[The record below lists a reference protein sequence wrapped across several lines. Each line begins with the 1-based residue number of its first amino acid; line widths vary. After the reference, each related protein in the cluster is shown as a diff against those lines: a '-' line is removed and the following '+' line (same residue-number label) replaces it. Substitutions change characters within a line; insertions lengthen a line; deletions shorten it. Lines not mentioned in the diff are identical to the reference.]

1 MQPDFLMVGD
11 SASSLLQLTDPFPT
25 STTPGTSAA
34 TAASTSAATAAST
47 SAATAASASA
57 ATAASTSAATAA
69 SASAATAA
77 STSAA
82 TAASTSAATAASASA
97 ASASAAT
104 AASTSAATAA
114 SASAAT
120 AASTSAATAAS
131 ASAAT
136 AASTSAAT
144 AASASAATAAST
156 SAATA
161 ASTSAATAAS
171 TSAATAAST
180 SAATAASAT
189 TLPSHEDVIRGNVDA
204 NLWGL
209 DDIDLSNTFFEDLDM
224 NFNFASPST
233 FIALLPAAS
242 SATSLPDM
250 LFPSP
255 LTTSFA
261 APVSA
266 MSFATS
272 LPAMS
277 SAAASSPAALSAAP
291 ISSINPAVFS
301 LNNAEGYRPPRPPPL
316 VPSHAEFQRTS
327 CATTPTP
334 DNSSEET
341 DPKFWFSTDPTTSTS
356 SGLSASKSSHKCAR
370 TVASD
375 CFNTQDMSTS
385 IVTTMK
391 AIREQQTVEHRVD
404 HHEKKVAQVEQLA
417 DKKEQCDHE
426 WNMLQQRRE
435 HDLVMLAHQK
445 GLADTELR
453 KMEVELEILK
463 HQE

>member
-1 MQPDFLMVGD
+1 MQPDFPMVGD
-11 SASSLLQLTDPFPT
+11 SALSLLQLTDPFPA

-34 TAASTSAATAAST
+34 TAASTST
-47 SAATAASASA
+47 
-57 ATAASTSAATAA
+57 
-69 SASAATAA
+69 
-77 STSAA
+77 
-82 TAASTSAATAASASA
+82 
-97 ASASAAT
+97 
-104 AASTSAATAA
+104 
-114 SASAAT
+114 
-120 AASTSAATAAS
+120 
-131 ASAAT
+131 
-136 AASTSAAT
+136 
-144 AASASAATAAST
+144 
-156 SAATA
+156 
-161 ASTSAATAAS
+161 
-171 TSAATAAST
+171 
-180 SAATAASAT
+180 T
-189 TLPSHEDVIRGNVDA
+189 TLPSHEDVIGGNIDA

-233 FIALLPAAS
+233 FVASLPATS

-250 LFPSP
+250 SFPSP
-255 LTTSFA
+255 LATSFA
-261 APVSA
+261 APA
-266 MSFATS
+266 DAIAT
-272 LPAMS
+272 AVS
-277 SAAASSPAALSAAP
+277 SAAALSAAVLSAAVLSPAALSAAP

-316 VPSHAEFQRTS
+316 VPSHAESQRTS

-341 DPKFWFSTDPTTSTS
+341 DPKFWFSTDPTTGTS
-356 SGLSASKSSHKCAR
+356 SGLSASKSSHKRAR

-375 CFNTQDMSTS
+375 RFNTQDMSTS

-404 HHEKKVAQVEQLA
+404 RHEKKVARVERLA
-417 DKKEQCDHE
+417 DKKEQRDHE

-435 HDLVMLAHQK
+435 HDLVMLVHQK

-463 HQE
+463 HRERANMSGRSHVEPEHGEGDEFMTQ